1 MAFNYTPSQQS
12 VIDARGRNILVSAA
26 AGSGKTAVLV
36 ERIIQ
41 IVCDEEN
48 PVDIDRL
55 LIVTFTNAAAAEMR
69 ERISAAIAAKLMENP
84 ESEHL
89 ERQSALIHN
98 ALITTI
104 DSFCLYILRNHFNEI
119 GLDPAFRIADEGEL
133 KLLGGEVMEEM
144 MEEHFA
150 EGDPA
155 FLEAVEFFCYG
166 TSEKSLENYVRELYG
181 HASSNPWPMDWL
193 TERKKDYDVTD
204 VEQLLKSD
212 FAIYLTG
219 HLQKLVMDMAK
230 EYEALNRICE
240 QPDGPYMYG
249 ELIEAEKEALERLAS
264 CKALDEFEVKWGTV
278 TFERLPAK
286 KDDSVNVL
294 KREEVKSRR
303 NKIKESL
310 KKLQEQFFAV
320 PLTACVSHMQKS
332 KVAVDALIDL
342 AMEYGTRLTE
352 KKREKKLVDFSDM
365 EHLALEI
372 LLKKEGDDY
381 VPSPVAMEY
390 REHFYEIMCDEYQ
403 DSNLVQESLLWAV
416 SAESDGRF
424 NRFMVGDVKQSIY
437 KFRLARPQLFL
448 EKYESYET
456 DGDACQRIDLNQN
469 FRSRKEVTESVNSIF
484 SRLMSRDN
492 GGIVYDDAAAL
503 HVGAKYPDNAGC
515 KSELMLTE
523 EKNEE
528 AGLSGKE
535 LEAKMVALRIKELLE
550 THKVTDKKTGELR
563 PASYKDM
570 VILFRAASG
579 YEEIFKRILE
589 EENIPVYISSRT
601 GYFAA
606 SEVQELLSVL
616 RVLDNPMQDIP
627 LFGVMKS
634 VIGGFSE
641 EEIALIRSA
650 DKSVSLWEALR
661 ENTENEKVRAFLE
674 VINRYRDMAVYLSI
688 RELLESILKEFD
700 YLYYVSAMPM
710 GAKRRANVEMLLTK
724 ASDFERTSYHGLFH
738 FVRYIEKLEK
748 FDVDMGTAELSDE
761 NADVVRIMSIHK
773 SKGLE
778 FPITFVCGMAKGFNM
793 RDAGSSLLMD
803 MDYGVASDYVN
814 HKERYKHKSLR
825 RMALAR
831 KMREENL
838 AEELRILYVALTRPK
853 EKLIMTATKKDT
865 VSYLESLSE
874 HTPKELSFY
883 DFMEAKSYLD
893 FVLPVLDTDVIDV
906 RVVNHEEMLASGV
919 REGTRLYEKK
929 LTLDRAGELAD
940 AELLENLKSR
950 FSYVYP
956 HEHLANLHTK
966 TSVSELKIAAMQEKD
981 EAAFEMFE
989 HPAKEEYI
997 PSFMQE
1003 KEEVITGAVRG
1014 NAFHRVME
1022 LMDYASL
1029 YGSCFD
1035 SLPSDEAAF
1044 LGLLPEKKQSLLEQ
1058 LKKELDGQVQ
1068 SGRLTPQYKE
1078 AINIHKLL
1086 SFFTDIIGY
1095 RMWRASENGLL
1106 FREQPF
1112 VYGIRANRLN
1122 PEFSSEEKVLI
1133 QGIID
1138 AFFEEDGKVIL
1149 LDYKTDRV
1157 ETGQQLMERY
1167 ETQLDYYTEA
1177 IENIYGKQVMEKVL
1191 YSFSLETCVVSE

>member
-1 MAFNYTPSQQS
+1 MAFSYTPSQQQ
-12 VIDARGRNILVSAA
+12 VIDARGCNILVSAA

-41 IVCDEEN
+41 IICDENN

-69 ERISAAIAAKLMENP
+69 ERISAAIAKKLLDNP
-84 ESEHL
+84 GSEHL

-98 ALITTI
+98 AQITTV
-104 DSFCLYILRNHFNEI
+104 DSFCLYLLRNHFNEI

-133 KLLGGEVMEEM
+133 KLLAGEVMEEL
-144 MEEHFA
+144 MEERFG
-150 EGDPA
+150 EKDPA
-155 FLEAVEFFCYG
+155 FVEAVEFFCYG
-166 TSEKSLENYVRELYG
+166 TNEKALEGYVQELYG
-181 HASSNPWPMDWL
+181 HAQSNPWPMDWL
-193 TERKKDYDVTD
+193 MERKKDYDVNS
-204 VEQLLKSD
+204 VEQLLETD
-212 FAIYLTG
+212 FAVYLTK
-219 HLQKLVMDMAK
+219 HLQKLIQDMVR
-230 EYEALNRICE
+230 EYDRLRRICE
-240 QPDGPYMYG
+240 EPDGPYMYG
-249 ELIEAEKEALERLAS
+249 ELLEAEAEKLTALLSCSDLA
-264 CKALDEFEVKWGTV
+264 AYETKWETV
-278 TFERLPAK
+278 TFDRLPSK
-286 KDDSVNVL
+286 KDDSVNVD
-294 KREEVKSRR
+294 KREYVKTRR
-303 NKIKESL
+303 NKLKDRFKDMKEKYFNVSV
-310 KKLQEQFFAV
+310 Q
-320 PLTACVSHMQKS
+320 ACVSHMQKS

-342 AMEYGTRLTE
+342 AIEYSERLSA

-365 EHLALEI
+365 EHMALQI
-372 LLKKEGDDY
+372 LLRKEDETY

-390 REHFYEIMCDEYQ
+390 REHFYEVMCDEYQ

-416 SAESDGRF
+416 SGETAGRF

-448 EKYESYET
+448 DKYEAYEN
-456 DGDACQRIDLNQN
+456 DGDDCRRIDLNQN
-469 FRSRKEVTESVNSIF
+469 FRSRQEVTDSVNSVF
-484 SRLMSRDN
+484 ERLMSKDN

-503 HVGAKYPDNAGC
+503 HVGANYPENTGC

-523 EKNEE
+523 EKCEDSKLT
-528 AGLSGKE
+528 AKE
-535 LEAKMVALRIKELLE
+535 LEAKMVAHRIKELLRDF
-550 THKVTDKKTGELR
+550 KVTDKATGGLR
-563 PASYKDM
+563 EATYKDI

-579 YEEIFKRILE
+579 YEDIFKRILE

-606 SEVQELLSVL
+606 IEVQEVLSFL

-634 VIGGFSE
+634 VFGGFTE
-641 EEIALIRSA
+641 EEIALIRSGDR
-650 DKSVSLWEALR
+650 DKRLWSCLQEMQESA
-661 ENTENEKVRAFLE
+661 KISAFVE
-674 VINRYRDMAVYLSI
+674 MIKRYRDMTVYLSV
-688 RELLESILKEFD
+688 RELLENLVKEFD
-700 YLYYVSAMPM
+700 YLHYVAAMPM
-710 GAKRRANVEMLLTK
+710 GAKRRANVEMLLSK
-724 ASDFERTSYHGLFH
+724 ASAFEQTSYHGVFH

-761 NADVVRIMSIHK
+761 NANVVRIMSIHK

-793 RDAGSSLLMD
+793 RDTANSLLMD

-825 RMALAR
+825 RMALAC

-853 EKLIMTATKKDT
+853 EKLIMTGTKKD
-865 VSYLESLSE
+865 VAAYMESLAS
-874 HTPKELSFY
+874 HTPRELSFY
-883 DFMEAKSYLD
+883 EFMDAKSYLD
-893 FVLPVLDTDVIDV
+893 FVLPVLDRDVIDV
-906 RVVNHEEMLASGV
+906 REVTAGEMLATTIT
-919 REGTRLYEKK
+919 EGTKLYEKREM
-929 LTLDRAGELAD
+929 LENAAGQTDE
-940 AELLENLKSR
+940 ELLEVLEER

-956 HEHLANLHTK
+956 HSHLENLHTK

-997 PSFMQE
+997 PSFIQE
-1003 KEEVITGAVRG
+1003 KEETITGAVRG

-1022 LMDYASL
+1022 LIDYPALYASI
-1029 YGSCFD
+1029 FD
-1035 SLPSDEAAF
+1035 A
-1044 LGLLPEKKQSLLEQ
+1044 LPENAEVFTKHVKEKNMALKVRLE
-1058 LKKELDGQVQ
+1058 EMLDAQVQ
-1068 SGRLTPQYKE
+1068 SGRLTEQYRD
-1078 AINIHKLL
+1078 AVSMRKLL
-1086 SFFTDIIGY
+1086 SFFTDTIGY
-1095 RMWRASENGLL
+1095 RMWRASAAGLL

-1112 VYGIRANRLN
+1112 VYGIAANRLN

-1157 ETGQQLMERY
+1157 ETPEQLMDRY
-1167 ETQLDYYTEA
+1167 KAQLDYYTEA
-1177 IENIYGKQVMEKVL
+1177 IEHIYGKKVEEKIL
-1191 YSFSLETCVVSE
+1191 YSFSLEMCVV

>member
-1 MAFNYTPSQQS
+1 MAFNYTESQQQ
-12 VIDARGRNILVSAA
+12 VIDARGCNILVSAA

-41 IVCDEEN
+41 IICDENN

-69 ERISAAIAAKLMENP
+69 ERISAAIAKKLLENP
-84 ESEHL
+84 GSEHL

-98 ALITTI
+98 AQITTV
-104 DSFCLYILRNHFNEI
+104 DSFCLYLLRNHFNEI

-133 KLLGGEVMEEM
+133 KLLSGEVMEEL
-144 MEEHFA
+144 MEDKFA
-150 EGDPA
+150 QKDPA
-155 FLEAVEFFCYG
+155 FVEAVEFFCYG
-166 TSEKSLENYVRELYG
+166 TTEKALEGYVQELYG
-181 HASSNPWPMDWL
+181 HAQSNPWPMDWL
-193 TERKKDYDVTD
+193 MERKKDYDVD
-204 VEQLLKSD
+204 SVEKLLQAD
-212 FAIYLTG
+212 FAVYLTK
-219 HLQKLVMDMAK
+219 HLHKLIQDMVR
-230 EYEALNRICE
+230 EYERLSRMCE
-240 QPDGPYMYG
+240 EPDGPYMYG
-249 ELIEAEKEALERLAS
+249 ELLEAEAEKLTALLGCTDLVDYET
-264 CKALDEFEVKWGTV
+264 KWETV
-278 TFERLPAK
+278 TFDRLPSK
-286 KDDSVNVL
+286 KDDSVNAD
-294 KREEVKSRR
+294 KREYVKTRR
-303 NKIKESL
+303 NKLKDRFKDLKEKYFS
-310 KKLQEQFFAV
+310 
-320 PLTACVSHMQKS
+320 VSVQASVGHMQKS
-332 KVAVDALIDL
+332 KVAVGALIDL
-342 AMEYGTRLTE
+342 AIEYSDRLSA
-352 KKREKKLVDFSDM
+352 KKREKKVVDFSDM
-365 EHLALEI
+365 EHMALQI
-372 LLKKEGDDY
+372 LLRKEGEEY

-390 REHFYEIMCDEYQ
+390 REHFYEVMCDEYQ

-416 SAESDGRF
+416 SAEAEGRF

-448 EKYESYET
+448 EKYEDYQAE
-456 DGDACQRIDLNQN
+456 GENCRRIDLNQN
-469 FRSRKEVTESVNSIF
+469 FRSRSEVTDSVNSVF
-484 SRLMSRDN
+484 ERLMSKDN

-503 HVGAKYPDNAGC
+503 HVGASYPENTGC

-523 EKNEE
+523 EKCDDTKLT
-528 AGLSGKE
+528 AKE
-535 LEAKMVALRIKELLE
+535 LEAKMVALRIKELLRDF
-550 THKVTDKKTGELR
+550 KVTDKASGRLR
-563 PASYKDM
+563 EATYKDI

-606 SEVQELLSVL
+606 REVQEVLSFL

-634 VIGGFSE
+634 VFGGFSE

-650 DKSVSLWEALR
+650 DKASCLWRGLQEMQENAKVS
-661 ENTENEKVRAFLE
+661 AF
-674 VINRYRDMAVYLSI
+674 VAMINKYRDMTVYLSV
-688 RELLESILKEFD
+688 RELLENLVKDFD
-700 YLYYVSAMPM
+700 YLHYVAAMPM
-710 GAKRRANVEMLLTK
+710 GAKRRANVEMLLSK
-724 ASDFERTSYHGLFH
+724 ASAFEQTSYHGVFH

-761 NADVVRIMSIHK
+761 NANVVRIMSIHK

-793 RDAGSSLLMD
+793 RDTASTLLMD

-825 RMALAR
+825 RMALAC

-853 EKLIMTATKKDT
+853 EKLIMTATKKDVAAYMET
-865 VSYLESLSE
+865 LAG
-874 HTPKELSFY
+874 HMPRELSFY
-883 DFMEAKSYLD
+883 EFMDAKSYLD
-893 FVLPVLDTDVIDV
+893 FVLPVLDLNVIDV
-906 RVVNHEEMLASGV
+906 REVTAGEMLATAIT
-919 REGTRLYEKK
+919 EGTKLYEKK
-929 LTLDRAGELAD
+929 ER
-940 AELLENLKSR
+940 LENASSEADEDLLAKLEER
-950 FSYVYP
+950 FAYAYP
-956 HEHLANLHTK
+956 HSHLENLHTK

-997 PSFMQE
+997 PSFIQE

-1022 LMDYASL
+1022 LIDYPAL

-1035 SLPSDEAAF
+1035 TLPDNEEAFRAAVGEKHGEL
-1044 LGLLPEKKQSLLEQ
+1044 LGAI
-1058 LKKELDGQVQ
+1058 KKELNRQVE
-1068 SGRLTPQYKE
+1068 SGKLTKQYRDAVNE
-1078 AINIHKLL
+1078 HKLL
-1086 SFFTDIIGY
+1086 AFFTDTIGY
-1095 RMWRASENGLL
+1095 RMWRAGEAGVL

-1112 VYGIRANRLN
+1112 VYGIAANRLN
-1122 PEFSSEEKVLI
+1122 PEFSSNEKVLI

-1138 AFFEEDGKVIL
+1138 AFFEEDGNVIL

-1157 ETGQQLMERY
+1157 ESGQELMDRY
-1167 ETQLDYYTEA
+1167 ETQLDYYAEA
-1177 IENIYGKQVMEKVL
+1177 IENIYGKAVGERIL
-1191 YSFSLETCVVSE
+1191 YSFRLEMCVV

>member
-1 MAFNYTPSQQS
+1 MAFSYTPSQQS

-41 IVCDEEN
+41 IICDEEH

-69 ERISAAIAAKLMENP
+69 ERISAAIAAKLLENP

-144 MEEHFA
+144 MEERFA
-150 EGDPA
+150 AGDA
-155 FLEAVEFFCYG
+155 DFLEAVEFFCYG
-166 TSEKSLENYVRELYG
+166 TSETALENYVRELYG

-193 TERKKDYDVTD
+193 EERKKDYGITC
-204 VEQLLKSD
+204 VEELLQSD

-219 HLQKLVMDMAK
+219 HLQKLVMDMAG
-230 EYEALNRICE
+230 EYEALNAICE

-264 CKALDEFEVKWGTV
+264 CKGLDEFEVKWGTV
-278 TFERLPAK
+278 TFDRLPSK

-320 PLTACVSHMQKS
+320 PLTACVSHMEKS
-332 KVAVDALIDL
+332 KVAVDTLIDL
-342 AMEYGTRLTE
+342 AMEYGMRLTE

-390 REHFYEIMCDEYQ
+390 RQHFYEIMCDEYQ

-448 EKYESYET
+448 DKYKDYEPEGET
-456 DGDACQRIDLNQN
+456 CQRIDLNQN

-484 SRLMSRDN
+484 AGLMSADN

-503 HVGAKYPDNAGC
+503 HVGAAYPENAGC

-523 EKNEE
+523 EKNED

-535 LEAKMVALRIKELLE
+535 LEAKMVALRIKELLQLQ
-550 THKVTDKKTGELR
+550 KVTDKKTGELR

-606 SEVQELLSVL
+606 TEVQELLSVL

-641 EEIALIRSA
+641 EEIALLRST

-661 ENTENEKVRAFLE
+661 ENAENEKVSVFVE
-674 VINRYRDMAVYLSI
+674 MINRYRDMAVYLSI
-688 RELLESILKEFD
+688 RELLEALLKEFD

-724 ASDFERTSYHGLFH
+724 ASDFEKTSYHGLFH

-778 FPITFVCGMAKGFNM
+778 FPITFVCGMGKGFNM

-803 MDYGVASDYVN
+803 MDYGVATDYVN

-853 EKLIMTATKKDT
+853 EKLIMTATKKD
-865 VSYLESLSE
+865 VAAYLESLPE
-874 HTPKELSFY
+874 HTPRKLSFY

-906 RVVNHEEMLASGV
+906 RVVNHDEMLASEL
-919 REGTRLYEKK
+919 REGTKLFEKK
-929 LTLDRAGELAD
+929 VMLGKAKELAD
-940 AELLENLKSR
+940 EELLADLSQR

-981 EAAFEMFE
+981 EEAFELFE
-989 HPAKEEYI
+989 NPPAEEYI
-997 PSFMQE
+997 PTFIRE
-1003 KEEVITGAVRG
+1003 KEDRITGAMRG

-1022 LMDYASL
+1022 LIDYSAL
-1029 YGSCFD
+1029 YGSCFEE
-1035 SLPSDEAAF
+1035 LPSDEAMF
-1044 LGLLPEKKQSLLEQ
+1044 LQLVPEKKQSLLEQ
-1058 LKKELDGQVQ
+1058 LKKELDKQMQ
-1068 SGRLTPQYKE
+1068 SGRLTKEYRE

-1086 SFFTDIIGY
+1086 SFFTDAIGY
-1095 RMWRASENGLL
+1095 RMWRASERDLL
-1106 FREQPF
+1106 YREQPF

-1157 ETGQQLMERY
+1157 ENGEQLMERY

-1177 IENIYGKQVMEKVL
+1177 IENIYGKQVEEKIL
-1191 YSFSLETCVVSE
+1191 YSFSLEKCVKS